1 MLLQQLQGHVEV
13 NFEVVQYLFL
23 EQLTQKVASHDEEMG
38 RLKLAAAADVECKS
52 ARIKELEG
60 EMEKTNASALQTWV
74 TGLEPDSGNKPARD
88 DACAFAL
95 AACDVTVRA
104 AAPP

>member
-1 MLLQQLQGHVEV
+1 MSRVCRNEKVSSEKEAAATAHAQE
-13 NFEVVQYLFL
+13 L
-23 EQLTQKVASHDEEMG
+23 EQLTQKVALHDEEMG

-74 TGLEPDSGNKPARD
+74 TGLEPDSRMTPVPPH
-88 DACAFAL
+88 L
-95 AACDVTVRA
+95 AACA
-104 AAPP
+104 